1 MQIKMP
7 PCPKC
12 GSAKVTVIG
21 KHPHYAD
28 VVQRPKFG
36 EDDPVGWN
44 IAFKCECGLGF
55 TEYVKNSGP

>member
-36 EDDPVGWN
+36 EM
-44 IAFKCECGLGF
+44 
-55 TEYVKNSGP
+55 TR